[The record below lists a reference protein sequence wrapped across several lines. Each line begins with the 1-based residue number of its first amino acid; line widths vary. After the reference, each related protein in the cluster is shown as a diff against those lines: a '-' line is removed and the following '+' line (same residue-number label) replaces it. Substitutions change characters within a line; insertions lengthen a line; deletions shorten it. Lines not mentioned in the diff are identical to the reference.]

1 MNPITTQSR
10 YGDKR
15 TIECVD
21 PEKGIF
27 KIYGKTYFCRQ
38 GEGMF
43 DFEGGPMLEVGE
55 QFYGLGTI
63 AGIDATKREE
73 DHGIQDTDAC
83 VYVSIDMNKKTILAF
98 RKGENV
104 KPSKE
109 KNKNTKSYMD
119 SLCDLYNPKEPNDER

>member
-1 MNPITTQSR
+1 MKPITTQSR

-21 PEKGIF
+21 PKKGVF
-27 KIYGKTYFCRQ
+27 KMNGKSEFCRG

-63 AGIDATKREE
+63 AGLDSNRRLE
-73 DHGIQDTDAC
+73 DQGIDAC
-83 VYVSIDMNKKTILAF
+83 VYVSVDMNWRTINEFKLNEF
-98 RKGENV
+98 PE
-104 KPSKE
+104 
-109 KNKNTKSYMD
+109 
-119 SLCDLYNPKEPNDER
+119 

>member
-21 PEKGIF
+21 TEKGIF
-27 KIYGKTYFCRQ
+27 KIYGKSYFARQ

-63 AGIDATKREE
+63 AGLDSTRKPE
-73 DHGIQDTDAC
+73 DEGIDAC
-83 VYVSIDMNKKTILAF
+83 VYVSVDMNWRTINEFKLNEF
-98 RKGENV
+98 PE
-104 KPSKE
+104 
-109 KNKNTKSYMD
+109 
-119 SLCDLYNPKEPNDER
+119 

>member
-1 MNPITTQSR
+1 MNPIITQSR

-55 QFYGLGTI
+55 QFYGFGTI
-63 AGIDATKREE
+63 AGLDATKREE

-83 VYVSIDMNKKTILAF
+83 VYVSVDMNKKTILAF
-98 RKGENV
+98 RKGEDV

-109 KNKNTKSYMD
+109 KNTKSYMD

>member
-1 MNPITTQSR
+1 MNPIITQSR

-21 PEKGIF
+21 SERGIF
-27 KIYGKTYFCRQ
+27 KIYGKAHFCRG

-63 AGIDATKREE
+63 AGLDSNRRLE
-73 DHGIQDTDAC
+73 DQGIDAC
-83 VYVSIDMNKKTILAF
+83 VYVSVDMNWRTINEFKLNEF
-98 RKGENV
+98 PE
-104 KPSKE
+104 
-109 KNKNTKSYMD
+109 
-119 SLCDLYNPKEPNDER
+119 

>member
-1 MNPITTQSR
+1 MNPIITQSR

-27 KIYGKTYFCRQ
+27 KIYGKSYFCRG

-55 QFYGLGTI
+55 EFYGFGTI
-63 AGIDATKREE
+63 AGLDTTKRDE

-83 VYVSIDMNKKTILAF
+83 VYVSVDMNKKTILAF
-98 RKGENV
+98 RKGEDV
-104 KPSKE
+104 KPIK
-109 KNKNTKSYMD
+109 KKNTKSYMD
-119 SLCDLYNPKEPNDER
+119 SLIDLYKPKEPNDER

>member
-1 MNPITTQSR
+1 MNPIITQSR

-21 PEKGIF
+21 CEKGVF
-27 KIYGKTYFCRQ
+27 KMYGKSEFCRG

-63 AGIDATKREE
+63 AGLDSNRRLE
-73 DHGIQDTDAC
+73 DQGIDAC
-83 VYVSIDMNKKTILAF
+83 VYVSVDMNWRTRNEFKLNEF
-98 RKGENV
+98 PE
-104 KPSKE
+104 
-109 KNKNTKSYMD
+109 
-119 SLCDLYNPKEPNDER
+119 

>member
-21 PEKGIF
+21 PKKGIF
-27 KIYGKTYFCRQ
+27 KMYGKSEFCRQ
-38 GEGMF
+38 GETMF

-63 AGIDATKREE
+63 AGLDSTRKPE
-73 DHGIQDTDAC
+73 DEGIDAC
-83 VYVSIDMNKKTILAF
+83 VYVSVDMNWRTINEFKLNEF
-98 RKGENV
+98 PE
-104 KPSKE
+104 
-109 KNKNTKSYMD
+109 
-119 SLCDLYNPKEPNDER
+119 

>member
-21 PEKGIF
+21 SKKGVF
-27 KIYGKTYFCRQ
+27 KMYGKSEFCRG

-63 AGIDATKREE
+63 AGLDSNRRLE
-73 DHGIQDTDAC
+73 DQGIDAC
-83 VYVSIDMNKKTILAF
+83 VYVSVDMNWRTINEFKLNEF
-98 RKGENV
+98 PE
-104 KPSKE
+104 
-109 KNKNTKSYMD
+109 
-119 SLCDLYNPKEPNDER
+119 

>member
-21 PEKGIF
+21 TEKGIF
-27 KIYGKTYFCRQ
+27 KIYGKSCFCRG

-55 QFYGLGTI
+55 EFYGFGTI
-63 AGIDATKREE
+63 AGLDTSRRDK
-73 DHGIQDTDAC
+73 DHGIQDMDAC
-83 VYVSIDMNKKTILAF
+83 VYVSVDMNKKTILAF
-98 RKGENV
+98 RKGEDV
-104 KPSKE
+104 KPIK
-109 KNKNTKSYMD
+109 KKNTKNYMD
-119 SLCDLYNPKEPNDER
+119 SLIDLYNPKEPNDEG

>member
-21 PEKGIF
+21 PKKGIF
-27 KIYGKTYFCRQ
+27 KMYGKSEFCRG

-63 AGIDATKREE
+63 AGIDSKVGH
-73 DHGIQDTDAC
+73 DHGTDAC
-83 VYVSIDMNKKTILAF
+83 VYVSVDMNWRTRNEFKIN
-98 RKGENV
+98 EN
-104 KPSKE
+104 
-109 KNKNTKSYMD
+109 D
-119 SLCDLYNPKEPNDER
+119 

>member
-1 MNPITTQSR
+1 MNPIITQSR

-21 PEKGIF
+21 SEKGIF

-63 AGIDATKREE
+63 AGLDSNRRLE
-73 DHGIQDTDAC
+73 DQGIDAC
-83 VYVSIDMNKKTILAF
+83 VYVSVDMNWRTINEFKLNEF
-98 RKGENV
+98 PE
-104 KPSKE
+104 
-109 KNKNTKSYMD
+109 
-119 SLCDLYNPKEPNDER
+119 

>member
-1 MNPITTQSR
+1 MKPITTQSR

-21 PEKGIF
+21 PKKGVF
-27 KIYGKTYFCRQ
+27 KMYGKSEFCRG

-63 AGIDATKREE
+63 AGLDSNRRLE
-73 DHGIQDTDAC
+73 DQGIDAC
-83 VYVSIDMNKKTILAF
+83 VYVSVDMNWRTINEFKLNEF
-98 RKGENV
+98 PE
-104 KPSKE
+104 
-109 KNKNTKSYMD
+109 
-119 SLCDLYNPKEPNDER
+119 

>member
-21 PEKGIF
+21 PKKGIF
-27 KIYGKTYFCRQ
+27 KMYGKSEFCRG
-38 GEGMF
+38 GEGMY

-63 AGIDATKREE
+63 AGLDSTRKPE
-73 DHGIQDTDAC
+73 DEGTDAC
-83 VYVSIDMNKKTILAF
+83 VYVSVDMNWRTINEFKLNEF
-98 RKGENV
+98 PE
-104 KPSKE
+104 
-109 KNKNTKSYMD
+109 
-119 SLCDLYNPKEPNDER
+119 

>member
-21 PEKGIF
+21 SKKGVF
-27 KIYGKTYFCRQ
+27 KMYGKSEFCRG
-38 GEGMF
+38 GEGMY

-63 AGIDATKREE
+63 AGLDSNRKPE
-73 DHGIQDTDAC
+73 DEGIDAC
-83 VYVSIDMNKKTILAF
+83 VYVSVDMNWRTINEFKLNEF
-98 RKGENV
+98 PE
-104 KPSKE
+104 
-109 KNKNTKSYMD
+109 
-119 SLCDLYNPKEPNDER
+119 

>member
-21 PEKGIF
+21 PKKGIF
-27 KIYGKTYFCRQ
+27 KMYGKSEFCRG
-38 GEGMF
+38 GEGMY

-63 AGIDATKREE
+63 AGLDSNRRLE
-73 DHGIQDTDAC
+73 DQGIDAC
-83 VYVSIDMNKKTILAF
+83 VYVSVDMNWRTINEFKLNEF
-98 RKGENV
+98 PE
-104 KPSKE
+104 
-109 KNKNTKSYMD
+109 
-119 SLCDLYNPKEPNDER
+119 

>member
-1 MNPITTQSR
+1 MNPIITQSR

-21 PEKGIF
+21 PKKGIF
-27 KIYGKTYFCRQ
+27 KIYGKSYFCRG

-63 AGIDATKREE
+63 AGLDSNRRLE
-73 DHGIQDTDAC
+73 DQGIDAC
-83 VYVSIDMNKKTILAF
+83 VYVSVDMNWRTINEFKLNEF
-98 RKGENV
+98 PE
-104 KPSKE
+104 
-109 KNKNTKSYMD
+109 
-119 SLCDLYNPKEPNDER
+119 